1 MGRTSDCSKMSRRTV
16 QYWITECRYS
26 LIRYEGR
33 GRGRIVQNFILVSQ
47 NWAFLLHPA
56 VRCAILIIEKGKTTA
71 HKGLTSYKMVIELPP
86 CYWSKFWGGFLCLKH
101 YVINVN
107 TNVSNARM
115 NIPKAIR
122 SLKSKCFIST
132 TPILCKNR
140 DQPPCN
146 TVVFLGLIL
155 PYRSCLCNRIILFS
169 RSAPFP
175 AALEIFRGNPYF
187 SGGGGKIRREC
198 IFAAIQA
205 RSRSQSIRYSDLI
218 PS

>member
-1 MGRTSDCSKMSRRTV
+1 MPHLWGCCVLWQPWAIPSMERISDCSKMSRRTV

-71 HKGLTSYKMVIELPP
+71 HKGLASQRVNRITTLRLGQSFGVV
-86 CYWSKFWGGFLCLKH
+86 FLCLKH
-101 YVINVN
+101 YLINVN

-140 DQPPCN
+140 GQPPCN
-146 TVVFLGLIL
+146 TVVFLALIL
-155 PYRSCLCNRIILFS
+155 PCCPYICNYIILFS
-169 RSAPFP
+169 LSALTKCRFRPS
-175 AALEIFRGNPYF
+175 AL
-187 SGGGGKIRREC
+187 
-198 IFAAIQA
+198 
-205 RSRSQSIRYSDLI
+205 
-218 PS
+218 

>member
-1 MGRTSDCSKMSRRTV
+1 MLKRNSTPEKRHIFPHLWGCCVLWQPWAIPSMGRTSDCSKMSRRTV
-16 QYWITECRYS
+16 QYWIAECRYS

-71 HKGLTSYKMVIELPP
+71 HKGLASQRVNRITTLRLGQSFGVV
-86 CYWSKFWGGFLCLKH
+86 FLCLKH
-101 YVINVN
+101 YLINVN

-140 DQPPCN
+140 GQPPCN
-146 TVVFLGLIL
+146 TVVFLALIL
-155 PYRSCLCNRIILFS
+155 PCRPYICNYIILFS
-169 RSAPFP
+169 LSA
-175 AALEIFRGNPYF
+175 LT
-187 SGGGGKIRREC
+187 K
-198 IFAAIQA
+198 
-205 RSRSQSIRYSDLI
+205 
-218 PS
+218 